1 MRLQVGDSVA
11 VRFVNVWNPQKL
23 ATFSGICIARRGGIL
38 RASFTLRNHIDGY
51 AMEQQFPLNSPLLRG
66 IRVIKVRAL
75 RVQRA
80 QPRQHTCV
88 HARARVLMKAGNR
101 NR

>member
-1 MRLQVGDSVA
+1 VRLQVGDSVA

-75 RVQRA
+75 RV
-80 QPRQHTCV
+80 
-88 HARARVLMKAGNR
+88 HARSRASTRVCMPAPACS
-101 NR
+101 